1 MQFSVPFP
9 APPHFESMVHNKA
22 DIDTMMPLSDA
33 ATTNF
38 AKAIEVEGV
47 PSWLAIRLQGHVQAM
62 QHAPC
67 CEKSALAALQDLES
81 WRIDVPPTDAPL
93 HRHIEMALLDAV
105 VWRVQLHARLD
116 NRKEFMKVLER
127 ALGSAGLWSD
137 RNFHSKVM
145 NAHKKNVS
153 EAFKDKVFASNG
165 KDKPSNKMMI
175 AMCEHSK
182 SVAQGRPGVWKKWA
196 YAWQNMKIHDSPNL
210 KRGKVIEESDADEII
225 SIIYRSKH

>member
-1 MQFSVPFP
+1 MQFSVPFA
-9 APPHFESMVHNKA
+9 APPHFESMVHNTA

-67 CEKSALAALQDLES
+67 CEKSALAALKDLES
-81 WRIDVPPTDAPL
+81 WRIDVPPTDASI
-93 HRHIEMALLDAV
+93 HRHIEMALLDSV
-105 VWRVQLHARLD
+105 VWRVQFHARLD

-127 ALGSAGLWSD
+127 ALSSSELWSD

-145 NAHKKNVS
+145 NAHKKNVA
-153 EAFKDKVFASNG
+153 EAFKDKVFISNA
-165 KDKPSNKMMI
+165 KDKPTNKKMI
-175 AMCEHSK
+175 AMCEYAK

-196 YAWQNMKIHDSPNL
+196 F
-210 KRGKVIEESDADEII
+210 
-225 SIIYRSKH
+225 

>member
-1 MQFSVPFP
+1 MGSAVVDLLESSSICSSSRFSLTMQFSVPFA
-9 APPHFESMVHNKA
+9 APPHLESMVHNQA

-93 HRHIEMALLDAV
+93 HRHIEMALLDSV
-105 VWRVQLHARLD
+105 VWRLQFHARLD
-116 NRKEFMKVLER
+116 NRTDFMRVLSLSSLE
-127 ALGSAGLWSD
+127 LMSD
-137 RNFHSKVM
+137 RDFQSKVM
-145 NAHKKNVS
+145 NAHKKNVAA
-153 EAFKDKVFASNG
+153 AFKDKVFTSN
-165 KDKPSNKMMI
+165 NKERPTNKKMI
-175 AMCEHSK
+175 AMCEYAK
-182 SVAQGRPGVWKKWA
+182 QVAQGRPGLWK
-196 YAWQNMKIHDSPNL
+196 NGHL
-210 KRGKVIEESDADEII
+210 RG
-225 SIIYRSKH
+225 RT